1 LKFRHRIRRRKGD
14 LKYLFFS
21 LAVILTLTVVIVDKS
36 FAHPHSFTETELQ
49 QRFADS
55 VQSLPEVIQAS
66 WQSEL
71 DLWVYADGVS
81 KEGAQE
87 LAQKVIILSQTEFGQ
102 GLCVHVH
109 NGNYEPIA
117 NKCSST

>member
-1 LKFRHRIRRRKGD
+1 M
-14 LKYLFFS
+14 KYLT
-21 LAVILTLTVVIVDKS
+21 LGLVAVLLTSVLISGVG
-36 FAHPHSFTETELQ
+36 FAHPHSFRETELQ
-49 QRFADS
+49 KRFADS
-55 VQSLPEVIQAS
+55 VQSLPGVVQAS

-81 KEGAQE
+81 KSGAQA
-87 LAQKVIILSQTEFGQ
+87 LAEKVLILAHSEYGQ

-117 NKCSST
+117 NKCSAT